1 MKKPK
6 QYEKHL
12 LGLCQPFEIEK
23 EMADRHFRQ
32 FARLAW
38 HVVEPATPFT
48 GNWHFDAVADHLQAV
63 SRNQIRR
70 LLICIPPRHGKS
82 TLVSI
87 LWPTWDWLRNPE
99 RRFLFTSYS
108 AELAERHSVAC
119 RRVIESKWYQQRW
132 GNCFQLTEDQ
142 NEKARYENNKSGCR
156 LAIGVGGAAT
166 GEGGDIIVVDD
177 PHNVRYAES
186 DTLRQTTV
194 DWWNRAMSTRNND
207 PRTGARVIVMQR
219 VHENDLAG
227 HMLRQGGY
235 ETLILP
241 TEYEG
246 SAHVTAIGW
255 RDPRSQTGEL
265 LWKER
270 FGPAEVEEQKRDLGS
285 YAAAAQLQQRPAPAE
300 GGILK
305 RHWWKLLGEMPRKFD
320 EIIQS
325 WDCAFKETSSS
336 DYVVGQVWGRI
347 GADKY
352 LVDLVRRRMDCPTT
366 IQEIVRLSEKY
377 PKAQRKLIEDK
388 ANGPAVISML
398 KHQLTGLIPVNP
410 EGGKEARA
418 HAVSPQIEAGNI
430 YLLDPQVA
438 PWVGSFIDECAAFP
452 QGANDDQ
459 VDAMT
464 QALLWLAKRRNPFG
478 DINFVEINEAL
489 RCPSYWR
496 MDRNREGYGDGY

>member
-1 MKKPK
+1 MIRPKK
-6 QYEKHL
+6 YEQRL
-12 LGLCQPFEIEK
+12 FGICQPFEIEK
-23 EMADRHFRQ
+23 EMAERHFRQ
-32 FARLAW
+32 FARQAW
-38 HVVEPATPFT
+38 PVVEPATAFT
-48 GNWHFDAVADHLQAV
+48 ANWHFDAVADHLEAV
-63 SRNQIRR
+63 SRGQIRR

-82 TLVSI
+82 TQVSI
-87 LWPTWDWLRNPE
+87 LWLPWHWLRNPA

-119 RRVIESKWYQQRW
+119 RRVIESHWYQQRW
-132 GNCFQLTEDQ
+132 ADRFQLTADQ
-142 NEKARYENNKSGCR
+142 NEKNRYENNKSGCR

-186 DTLRQTTV
+186 DTIRQTTAE
-194 DWWNRAMSTRNND
+194 WWSRVMSTRNND
-207 PRTGARVIVMQR
+207 PRSGARVIVMQR

-246 SAHVTAIGW
+246 STYVTGIGW
-255 RDPRSQTGEL
+255 HDPRTEKGEL

-270 FGPAEVEEQKRDLGS
+270 FGAAEVEEQKRDLGS

-305 RHWWKLLGEMPRKFD
+305 RAWWKLLREMPRKFD
-320 EIIQS
+320 EMIQS
-325 WDCAFKETSSS
+325 WDCSFKETSSS

-352 LVDLVRRRMDCPTT
+352 LVDQVRRRMDCPTT

-377 PKAQRKLIEDK
+377 PNAKTKLIEDK
-388 ANGPAVISML
+388 ANGPAVVAML

-410 EGGKEARA
+410 EGGKQARA
-418 HAVSPQIEAGNI
+418 HAVSPQIEAGNV
-430 YLLDPQVA
+430 YLLDPEVA
-438 PWVGSFIDECAAFP
+438 VWVGGFVDECAAFP

-464 QALLWLAKRRNPFG
+464 QALLRLGMKRNQFEGVDFAR
-478 DINFVEINEAL
+478 INEEL
-489 RCPSYWR
+489 RCTPYWR
-496 MDRNREGYGDGY
+496 MERNGGGY

>member
-1 MKKPK
+1 MIRPKK
-6 QYEKHL
+6 YEQRL
-12 LGLCQPFEIEK
+12 FGICQPFEIEK
-23 EMADRHFRQ
+23 EMAERHFRQ
-32 FARLAW
+32 FARQAW
-38 HVVEPATPFT
+38 PVVEPATAFT
-48 GNWHFDAVADHLQAV
+48 ANWHFDAVADHLEAV
-63 SRNQIRR
+63 SRGQIRR

-82 TLVSI
+82 TQVSI
-87 LWPTWDWLRNPE
+87 LWLPWHWLRNPA

-119 RRVIESKWYQQRW
+119 RRVIESQWYQQRW
-132 GNCFQLTEDQ
+132 ADRFQLTADQ
-142 NEKARYENNKSGCR
+142 NEKNRYENNKSGCR

-186 DTLRQTTV
+186 DTIRQTTAE
-194 DWWNRAMSTRNND
+194 WWSRVMSTRNND
-207 PRTGARVIVMQR
+207 PRSGARVIVMQR

-246 SAHVTAIGW
+246 STYVAGIGW
-255 RDPRSQTGEL
+255 HDPRTEKGEL

-270 FGPAEVEEQKRDLGS
+270 FGAAEVEEQKRDLGS

-305 RHWWKLLGEMPRKFD
+305 RAWWKLLREMPRKFD
-320 EIIQS
+320 EMIQS
-325 WDCAFKETSSS
+325 WDCSFKETSSS

-352 LVDLVRRRMDCPTT
+352 LVDQVRRRMDCPTT

-377 PKAQRKLIEDK
+377 PNAKTKLIEDK
-388 ANGPAVISML
+388 ANGPAVVAML
-398 KHQLTGLIPVNP
+398 KHQLTGLIPVIR
-410 EGGKEARA
+410 K
-418 HAVSPQIEAGNI
+418 
-430 YLLDPQVA
+430 
-438 PWVGSFIDECAAFP
+438 AANRLGP
-452 QGANDDQ
+452 
-459 VDAMT
+459 M
-464 QALLWLAKRRNPFG
+464 PS
-478 DINFVEINEAL
+478 AL
-489 RCPSYWR
+489 RSKPAMFTCWIR
-496 MDRNREGYGDGY
+496 R

>member
-6 QYEKHL
+6 KYEQQIF
-12 LGLCQPFEIEK
+12 GLCQPFEIEK
-23 EMADRHFRQ
+23 EMAERHFRK
-32 FARLAW
+32 FARQAW
-38 HVVEPATPFT
+38 PVVEPATPFT
-48 GNWHFDAVADHLQAV
+48 DNWHFDAVADHLAGV
-63 SRNQIRR
+63 SRNHIRR

-87 LWPTWDWLRNPE
+87 LWTCWEWLRNPA
-99 RRFLFTSYS
+99 RRFLFSSYS

-119 RRVIESKWYQQRW
+119 RRVIESQWYQQRW
-132 GNCFQLTEDQ
+132 ADRFQLTADQ
-142 NEKARYENNKSGCR
+142 NEKNRYENNKSGYR

-166 GEGGDIIVVDD
+166 GEGGDILVVDD

-186 DTLRQTTV
+186 DTVRQTTV
-194 DWWNRAMSTRNND
+194 DWWTRAMSTRNND

-227 HMLRQGGY
+227 HVLRQGGY

-246 SAHVTAIGW
+246 STHVTGIGW
-255 RDPRSQTGEL
+255 RDPRTQQGEL
-265 LWKER
+265 LWKDR

-305 RHWWKLLGEMPRKFD
+305 RHWWKLVREMPRQFD
-320 EIIQS
+320 EMIQS

-352 LVDLVRRRMDCPTT
+352 LVDQVRRRMDCPTT
-366 IQEIVRLSEKY
+366 IQQIVRLSEKY
-377 PKAQRKLIEDK
+377 PKAEAKLIEDK
-388 ANGPAVISML
+388 ANGPAVIAML
-398 KHQLTGLIPVNP
+398 KHQLTGLIAVNP
-410 EGGKEARA
+410 GGGKEVRA
-418 HAVSPQIEAGNI
+418 HAVSPQIEAGNV
-430 YLLDPQVA
+430 YLLDPEVA
-438 PWVGSFIDECAAFP
+438 AWVAGFIDECAAFP

-464 QALLWLAKRRNPFG
+464 QALLRLGSRRDLFG
-478 DINFVEINEAL
+478 GIDFGRINERL
-489 RCPSYWR
+489 QCPSYWR
-496 MDRNREGYGDGY
+496 MDSYLGGYR